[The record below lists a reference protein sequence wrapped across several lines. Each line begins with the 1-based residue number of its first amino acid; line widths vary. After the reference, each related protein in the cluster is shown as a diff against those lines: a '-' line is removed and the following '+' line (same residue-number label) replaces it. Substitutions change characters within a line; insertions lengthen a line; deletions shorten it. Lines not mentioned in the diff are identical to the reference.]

1 MGLVETWWRKGR
13 AGIGPAIF
21 FSDDR
26 FIRLNGY
33 PEAGYEAE
41 VRGLVR
47 DTKPPYAD
55 WLCYLVAFCEARDG
69 TFRVIGYGTSWEGEG
84 ALALTRDQRFLWIAS
99 LPDAEIFREVSIRG
113 DVIEAV
119 SEEYPFR
126 YTWRIPLDTPEN
138 LSVVGER
145 L

>member
-1 MGLVETWWRKGR
+1 R
-13 AGIGPAIF
+13 
-21 FSDDR
+21 
-26 FIRLNGY
+26 
-33 PEAGYEAE
+33 
-41 VRGLVR
+41 
-47 DTKPPYAD
+47 
-55 WLCYLVAFCEARDG
+55 
-69 TFRVIGYGTSWEGEG
+69 IGYGTSWEGEG
-84 ALALTRDQRFLWIAS
+84 ALALTRDERLLWIAS
-99 LPDAEIFREVSIRG
+99 LPDAEILREVSIRG